1 MTEALS
7 STNSSSNAPYKYRWL
22 VLTVMLAAEIMDLLD
37 STIVNVAGP
46 DLAKALGA
54 NSIDLQW
61 IIGGYTL
68 TLGAGLI
75 LGGRLIIK
83 KKSRNMFLFGVI
95 GFTLAS
101 VACSLAI
108 DPTSLIASRLIQGFL
123 GAMLLPQG
131 FGLIRASFPPEEY
144 GKAFAVFGPVF
155 GLGGILGP
163 VLGGAIIE
171 ANLFDLGWRS
181 VFLVNLPI
189 GLIATIIAWRVL
201 PKTAGDRAIKI
212 DLFGAAIVVVASAL
226 LVYPLIQGQVEG
238 WPAWTWISI
247 AASLVGFYLFT
258 LQQGFSAKRGGTPL
272 IDNNIFKNRA
282 YPLGLGGIFLFFAS
296 MTGLYL
302 VISLFLQIGQGFSAG
317 EAGLGNIPIAVGSA
331 IGGTL
336 SGAVLIEKIGRRVLQ
351 LGAALQV
358 VGAAALWI
366 GVTSFDS
373 FSIWNITP
381 GLVVAGVGTGLVIAA
396 LFDLVLSSVGDKE
409 VGSASGVLSAVQS
422 IGSSVGV
429 AIFGT
434 VFFENIKQGDF
445 NLGFTSTLIAS
456 FVFLGLFLALVPAF
470 PKRVLEH
477 REG

>member
-1 MTEALS
+1 MSNT
-7 STNSSSNAPYKYRWL
+7 STSNTAAAKSPYKFRWL
-22 VLTVMLAAEIMDLLD
+22 VLAVMLAAEIMDLLD

-46 DLAKALGA
+46 DLADALGA
-54 NSIDLQW
+54 TSVDLQW

-75 LGGRLIIK
+75 LGGRLGDRYGR
-83 KKSRNMFLFGVI
+83 RNMFLFGVI
-95 GFTLAS
+95 GFTIAS
-101 VACSLAI
+101 VACSAAT
-108 DPTSLIASRLIQGFL
+108 DPTTLIGARLVQGFL

-163 VLGGAIIE
+163 VLGGALIE
-171 ANLFDLGWRS
+171 ANMFDLGWRS

-189 GLIATIIAWRVL
+189 GIIATVIAWRIL
-201 PKTAGDRAIKI
+201 PKTPGDKTIKI
-212 DLFGAAIVVVASAL
+212 DLVGTAIIMVSSAL

-238 WPAWTWISI
+238 WPTWTWVSI
-247 AASLVGFYLFT
+247 AGSLVGFYLFT
-258 LQQGFSAKRGGTPL
+258 VQQKFSAKRGGTAL
-272 IDNNIFKNRA
+272 IDNNIFKNRS
-282 YPLGLGGIFLFFAS
+282 YPLGLGGIFLFFAG

-336 SGAVLIEKIGRRVLQ
+336 SGAILIEKIGRRVLQ
-351 LGAALQV
+351 LGAGLQV
-358 VGAAALWI
+358 VGAIALWL
-366 GVTSFDS
+366 GATNFDE

-381 GLVVAGVGTGLVIAA
+381 GLVVAGIGTGLVIAA

-434 VFFENIKQGDF
+434 VFFENIGQGDF
-445 NLGFTSTLIAS
+445 TTAFTSTLIAS
-456 FVFLGLFLALVPAF
+456 LIFLGLFLALVPAF
-470 PKRVLEH
+470 PKKVLEH